1 MRGGGRLRNS
11 LSFIENSI
19 ANKTCDQVDSRT
31 VNTSKCHNLSLD
43 QFSLRDLR
51 MSKIMEGKKK
61 KSLIKASKD
70 FETQNKLADAREN
83 VKEFQCESVKTLSQR
98 A

>member
-1 MRGGGRLRNS
+1 
-11 LSFIENSI
+11 
-19 ANKTCDQVDSRT
+19 
-31 VNTSKCHNLSLD
+31 
-43 QFSLRDLR
+43 

-83 VKEFQCESVKTLSQR
+83 VKEFQCESVKTFSQR